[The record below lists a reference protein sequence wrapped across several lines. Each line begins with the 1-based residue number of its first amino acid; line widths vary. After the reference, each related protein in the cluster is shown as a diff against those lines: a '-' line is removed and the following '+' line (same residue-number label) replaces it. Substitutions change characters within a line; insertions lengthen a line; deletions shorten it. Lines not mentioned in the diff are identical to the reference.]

1 MSNLQEFRKVYYVCI
16 KQLIDANVDLLRK
29 ANFSNEISFKSEL
42 EIALY
47 TFAYFSNKN
56 LYKPN
61 HDNDEIFEE
70 TMIESLRWMFSQKLY
85 EFSDDYFRDR
95 LSEFKCD
102 INICTSNKSALPTY
116 TYYSIFKSP
125 LKHFEIEKVN
135 DYNIIELLKFK
146 SVMLHL
152 SDMNEKPS
160 EYLYATLKSILNQS

>member
-1 MSNLQEFRKVYYVCI
+1 MSNLQEFRKVYYECI

-47 TFAYFSNKN
+47 TFAYFSNQN
-56 LYKPN
+56 LYKTN

-95 LSEFKCD
+95 LSEFQFD
-102 INICTSNKSALPTY
+102 INFCTSNKSALPFY

-125 LKHFEIEKVN
+125 LKHFDQEKVN
-135 DYNIIELLKFK
+135 DYNIIELSKFK
-146 SVMLHL
+146 YVMFQL
-152 SDMNEKPS
+152 SDMNKIPS
-160 EYLYATLKSILNQS
+160 EYLYTTLKGILNQN